1 MDKVDT
7 ALRILGIDHLTRLPF
22 VQKISEKTNVP
33 PSAIVFGSSA
43 ILILACLSVYFGTI
57 MTYFTMFLFPAYDTF
72 KAIENKDQANQNRLL
87 TYWMVFGTFFALDNV
102 FQYVF
107 SFLPFF
113 HLIRLALLFAFYSRS
128 INGAEYFYQYVQ
140 KPAFE
145 RVSGVVDE
153 FLTPVEVAL
162 TKAGD
167 KFQKTQKTD

>member
-1 MDKVDT
+1 MDKIDSV
-7 ALRILGIDHLTRLPF
+7 LRIIGIDHLTQLPF
-22 VQKISEKTNVP
+22 VKKISERTKAP
-33 PSAIVFGSSA
+33 PSLIVFGVTV
-43 ILILACLSVYFGTI
+43 LVVLLCLSIYFGTV
-57 MTYFTMFLFPAYDTF
+57 MTYITMFLFPAYDSF

-87 TYWMVFGTFFALDNV
+87 TYWMVFGTFFALDEV
-102 FQYVF
+102 LRAVF

-153 FLTPVEVAL
+153 FLTPVEAAF
-162 TKAGD
+162 TKVGE
-167 KFQKTQKTD
+167 KFQKTE